1 MVNERIKLLGRL
13 HNVIRNMNHEDAYAL
28 WIYVVPDEPTREDF
42 AEIAS
47 NDADFKEVINL
58 FKKIFDRYSKYE

>member
-1 MVNERIKLLGRL
+1 MVNERIKLLERL
-13 HNVIRNMNHEDAYAL
+13 HEVVRNMNHEDAYMV
-28 WIYVVPDEPTREDF
+28 WIFAVPDEPTREDF

-58 FKKIFDRYSKYE
+58 FKEIFDCYSRYE